1 MGIQSNHGQRA
12 ALHRAGASAH
22 IAEKCPQTVKNC
34 AVGKQNKIAFQGFQY
49 NDFYTVVLDELVLEV
64 AMRYHNDVLAEPR
77 DDNIN
82 RSRRH
87 AAYRQYIMWIHGRL
101 GAGHRK
107 VIPSCCVWQI
117 RDKFPEVSGQYV
129 GFLEG
134 VMD

>member
-1 MGIQSNHGQRA
+1 MYIFF
-12 ALHRAGASAH
+12 
-22 IAEKCPQTVKNC
+22 K
-34 AVGKQNKIAFQGFQY
+34 
-49 NDFYTVVLDELVLEV
+49 DFYTVVFDELVLEV